1 MVLLETIEEEP
12 KTEQNGGK
20 PSKKPS
26 PTQGF

>member
-1 MVLLETIEEEP
+1 MLVLETIEGEP

-26 PTQGF
+26 PT